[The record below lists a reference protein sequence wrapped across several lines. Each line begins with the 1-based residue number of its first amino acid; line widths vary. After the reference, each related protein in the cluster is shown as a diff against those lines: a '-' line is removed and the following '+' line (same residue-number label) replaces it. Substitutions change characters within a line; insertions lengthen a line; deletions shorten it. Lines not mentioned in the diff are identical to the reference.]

1 MISVQHVL
9 SATHSVYQLLK
20 GRCYYILEASSDH
33 YHYHHITH
41 PPNLN
46 FPQKDLS
53 KLIRMQNSKLEKH
66 KQLTCDSQLESNPG
80 YLRGRR
86 SALTIAGHPCSLMFL
101 TLFI

>member
-41 PPNLN
+41 PPN

-66 KQLTCDSQLESNPG
+66 KQLTTFVGGGVLSP
-80 YLRGRR
+80 LR
-86 SALTIAGHPCSLMFL
+86 AIPAPLMVL
-101 TLFI
+101 TLFILIFNTLISY